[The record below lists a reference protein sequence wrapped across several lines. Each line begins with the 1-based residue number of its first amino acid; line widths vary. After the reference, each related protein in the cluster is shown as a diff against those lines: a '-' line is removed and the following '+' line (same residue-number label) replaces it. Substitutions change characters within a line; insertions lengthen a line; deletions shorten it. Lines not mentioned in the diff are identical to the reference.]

1 MGNGR
6 APSGAG
12 ALSGDD
18 RQRIGASTGFVVL
31 LGDPVGHSLSPA
43 LHNAAFR
50 EQGLDLVYLACAVE
64 ADGLGAAM
72 DGLWALG
79 ALGANVTIPHKR
91 DALAYASDATPTA
104 RALGAANTLVRT
116 ESGWRADNTDVAGFL
131 APLQP
136 HRSQLADASVVV
148 LGAGGAA
155 RAVVYGAAVGLGA
168 SAVTIVAR
176 RPEQA
181 EGLADDLGG
190 IAGET
195 ELRVSTPAD
204 AGPSLRE
211 AALAV
216 NATPLGMGDGRTP
229 WPDSQDF
236 HDGQIVYDLVYRPAR
251 TPLLEAAEKRGA
263 TPIGG
268 LPMLLGQA
276 GDAYRQWTGHDFPH
290 AVARAAALTTLGQDA

>member
-1 MGNGR
+1 METGR

-12 ALSGDD
+12 ALSGDG
-18 RQRIGASTGFVVL
+18 RQWIGASTGVVVL

-43 LHNAAFR
+43 LHNAAFA

-64 ADGLGAAM
+64 ADRLAAAM

-79 ALGANVTIPHKR
+79 ARGANVTIPHKR
-91 DALAYASDATPTA
+91 GALEHAAETTPTA
-104 RALGAANTLVRT
+104 RALGAANTLIRT
-116 ESGWRADNTDVAGFL
+116 DAGWRADNTDVAGFL
-131 APLQP
+131 APLDS
-136 HRSQLADASVVV
+136 HRQRLADASVVV

-168 SAVTIVAR
+168 ASVTVVAR

-181 EGLADDLGG
+181 EALAEDLRAV
-190 IAGET
+190 AGAAD
-195 ELRVSTPAD
+195 LRVSTPAD
-204 AGPSLRE
+204 AAPHVRE
-211 AALAV
+211 AALVV

-229 WPDSQDF
+229 WPADGDF

-251 TPLLEAAEKRGA
+251 TPLLEAAEARGA
-263 TPIGG
+263 VPIGG

-276 GDAYRQWTGHDFPH
+276 ADAYRQWTGRDFPH
-290 AVARAAALTTLGQDA
+290 AVARAAALTALGQDA